1 MTERLTGLVIPPSP
15 TTREEFD
22 RFMRAEIDRWA
33 KVIRDARIPKQ

>member
-1 MTERLTGLVIPPSP
+1 MTERLTDLVIPPSP

-33 KVIRDARIPKQ
+33 AVIKSANIPKQ